1 MTLLSQQNRSSEIQL
16 LSSVVALIGILVSC
30 ACFTIGICQR
40 DSLYRRSLIATSFC
54 SLLGASASRRIVRI
68 TEDYN
73 QKISDLSEQAEEDA
87 IYTQANM
94 ALPSSNRNNFNVRT
108 TLRNANLSENQND
121 IYIGW

>member
-16 LSSVVALIGILVSC
+16 LSSVGALSGILVSC

-40 DSLYRRSLIATSFC
+40 DSFYRKSLTAISFC

-68 TEDYN
+68 TEEHN
-73 QKISDLSEQAEEDA
+73 QKFSDFSQQAEEDA
-87 IYTQANM
+87 IYAQANI
-94 ALPSSNRNNFNVRT
+94 ALPSSNRSNFNVQT
-108 TLRNANLSENQND
+108 TLRNANLPDNQND